1 MSRQEELYVKKI
13 RNGTVIDHIEA
24 GHALDVLRILDIT
37 GKEGTTL
44 CMAINVPSGKLGK
57 KDVVKIEGRSLDQS
71 EVDKIALIAPK
82 ATINLIQ
89 DFKVAKKEGVQL
101 PTRITG
107 IIKCA
112 NPSCISNGREPA
124 PHSFLVEGTEPLR
137 LRCYYC
143 NRTMDKEDVVSQF

>member
-1 MSRQEELYVKKI
+1 MSRQEELYVRKI

-24 GHALDVLRILDIT
+24 GRALDVLRILDIT
-37 GKEGTTL
+37 GKEGMTL
-44 CMAINVPSGKLGK
+44 SMAINVPSCKLGK
-57 KDVVKIEGRSLDQS
+57 KDIVKIEGRSLDQG

-101 PTRITG
+101 PARITG

-112 NPSCISNGREPA
+112 NPTCISNGREPA
-124 PHSFLVEGTEPLR
+124 PHIFLVDNTEPLR
-137 LRCYYC
+137 LRCHYC
-143 NRTMDKEDVVSQF
+143 NRAMDKEDVVNQF